1 MGREYA
7 CERPEEIQGGGP
19 ARPQTQL
26 MRDTDHAGL
35 AAGLPTDFAKSD
47 AAVVVMHADG
57 TLLYVSQ
64 AFCELVGTTRAE
76 LLGRR
81 ADAAEIAS
89 SAARTRWI
97 IDRASEVGTAFTYR
111 RLYTTPAGDRLVDVN
126 VHRAAEDLIVTT
138 MTDISERENGTA
150 EAEMLGP
157 FLDAVPVG
165 VVVYDRALRIVR
177 VNRTV
182 EELGRVRPE
191 HVGER
196 LTEAFPDV
204 DQRVVAAIEDVLES
218 GEHIVNL
225 AVVRPDG
232 HSLLLNFFPIRD
244 AHDAVVQVGCLF
256 SDVTE
261 FAEASATIRAQRE
274 TIRRLATPI
283 LELEDRV
290 LVAPLVGEMDTVR
303 IRQLTERL
311 LQAITETRARVVIF
325 DVTGVPLIDSAV
337 AHELMNTV
345 AVARLM
351 GAQAVMSGISTD
363 HAEAITRLG
372 IAVSGFDTVA
382 TLADAVAVARS
393 KSVRAPALSG

>member
-1 MGREYA
+1 MA
-7 CERPEEIQGGGP
+7 V
-19 ARPQTQL
+19 ARLDPKAL
-26 MRDTDHAGL
+26 MNDTDHAGL
-35 AAGLPTDFAKSD
+35 AAGLPTDFARSA

-57 TLLYVSQ
+57 TLLYVSE
-64 AFCELVGTTRAE
+64 AFCELVGSTRAE

-81 ADAAEIAS
+81 ADDAEIAS
-89 SAARTRWI
+89 SAERTRWI
-97 IDRASEVGTAFTYR
+97 IERASEVGAAFTYR
-111 RLYTTPAGDRLVDVN
+111 RLYTTAAGDRLVDVH

-138 MTDISERENGTA
+138 MTDISERENGA
-150 EAEMLGP
+150 VDPEMLGP

-191 HVGER
+191 HLGER

-204 DQRVVAAIEDVLES
+204 DQRVVAAVEDVLES

-261 FAEASATIRAQRE
+261 FAEASATIRAQLD

-290 LVAPLVGEMDTVR
+290 LVAPLVGEMDTPR
-303 IRQLTERL
+303 IRRLTERL
-311 LQAITETRARVVIF
+311 LQAITDTRARVVIF
-325 DVTGVPLIDSAV
+325 DVTGVPVIDSAV

-351 GAQAVMSGISTD
+351 GADAVMSGISTE

-372 IAVSGFDTVA
+372 IAVNGFDTVA
-382 TLADAVAVARS
+382 TLADAVGAARS
-393 KSVRAPALSG
+393 KASRAPALSR

>member
-1 MGREYA
+1 MA
-7 CERPEEIQGGGP
+7 V
-19 ARPQTQL
+19 ARLDPKAL
-26 MRDTDHAGL
+26 MNDTDHAGL
-35 AAGLPTDFAKSD
+35 AAGLPTDFARSA

-57 TLLYVSQ
+57 TLLYVSE
-64 AFCELVGTTRAE
+64 AFCELVGSTRAE

-81 ADAAEIAS
+81 GDDAEIAS
-89 SAARTRWI
+89 SAERTRWI
-97 IDRASEVGTAFTYR
+97 IERASEVGAAFTYR
-111 RLYTTPAGDRLVDVN
+111 RLYTTAAGDRLVDVS

-138 MTDISERENGTA
+138 MTDISERENGA
-150 EAEMLGP
+150 DDAEMLGP

-191 HVGER
+191 HLGER

-204 DQRVVAAIEDVLES
+204 DQRVVAAVEDVLES

-232 HSLLLNFFPIRD
+232 RSLLLNFFPIRD

-261 FAEASATIRAQRE
+261 FAEASDPIRGQRD

-290 LVAPLVGEMDTVR
+290 LVAPLVGEMDTPR
-303 IRQLTERL
+303 IRRLTERL
-311 LQAITETRARVVIF
+311 LHAITDARARVVIF
-325 DVTGVPLIDSAV
+325 DVTGVPVIDSEV

-351 GAQAVMSGISTD
+351 GADAVMGGVSTG

-372 IAVSGFDTVA
+372 IAVNGFDTVA
-382 TLADAVAVARS
+382 TLADAVGVARS
-393 KSVRAPALSG
+393 KASRAPALSR

>member
-1 MGREYA
+1 MRE
-7 CERPEEIQGGGP
+7 
-19 ARPQTQL
+19 
-26 MRDTDHAGL
+26 TDHAGL
-35 AAGLPTDFAKSD
+35 AQGLPTDLAQSG
-47 AAVVVMHADG
+47 AAVVVMRADG
-57 TLLYVSQ
+57 TLLYVSD
-64 AFCELVGTTRAE
+64 AFCELVGNSRAH

-81 ADAAEIAS
+81 ADGAEIAS
-89 SAARTRWI
+89 SAERTRWI
-97 IDRASEVGTAFTYR
+97 LDRASEVGTAFTYR
-111 RLYTTPAGDRLVDVN
+111 RLYTTAAGDRLVDVN

-138 MTDISERENGTA
+138 MTDISERENGMD

-182 EELGRVRPE
+182 EELGRVRSE
-191 HVGER
+191 HLGER
-196 LTEAFPDV
+196 LTDAFPDV
-204 DQRVVAAIEDVLES
+204 DRQVVATVEDVLQT

-225 AVVRPDG
+225 AVARPDG

-244 AHDAVVQVGCLF
+244 AHGAVVQVGCLF

-261 FAEASATIRAQRE
+261 FAEAHATIQDQRE
-274 TIRRLATPI
+274 TIRALATPI
-283 LELEDRV
+283 LELDDRV

-303 IRQLTERL
+303 VRQLTECV
-311 LQAITETRARVVIF
+311 LQAITATRARVVIF
-325 DVTGVPLIDSAV
+325 DVTGVPAIDSAV
-337 AHELMNTV
+337 AHELVNTV

-393 KSVRAPALSG
+393 PAVAAPALGQV